1 MLRRLTSAVGGVAL
15 AALVGVLGGFVSAG
29 FIGSLNWSTTT
40 RMNHDWLIGLM
51 PIGGLLVGLA
61 YHYLGHSVVAGNN
74 LVLDEIHEPGAGVP
88 ARMAPMV
95 YGGSVASH
103 LVGASVGRE
112 GAAVQITASI
122 TDTIG
127 RMFKPSEHM
136 RRLLLVSAIAA
147 GFGAMFGVP
156 VAGAIFAIEV
166 QHRGRP
172 KYDYV
177 LYALT
182 ASVVGDRIV
191 RELDIKHLSTPQLPQ
206 VDTNFALVWRALIAS
221 VVFALVAIAFI
232 KSVHWVKNR
241 AAQVIKWSPAR
252 PVFGALILLALTAVA
267 DTRDYLGLSTHIA
280 ERALWGAVGLTAVAF
295 LWKLVFTSVSLGTGF
310 VGGEVLPVFII
321 GALAGAQTGRL
332 LDASI
337 PLFAALGFIGV
348 FAAAANTP
356 IACLFIGVELFGSGA
371 IVPMAIVC
379 GLAYALSGESSIY
392 AAQRTLK

>member
-1 MLRRLTSAVGGVAL
+1 M
-15 AALVGVLGGFVSAG
+15 LGGLVSGA
-29 FIGSLNWSTTT
+29 FIGSLNWATTA
-40 RMNHDWLIGLM
+40 RINHGWLIGLM
-51 PIGGLLVGLA
+51 PLGGLIVGLA

-95 YGGSVASH
+95 YGGSVVSH
-103 LVGASVGRE
+103 VVGASVGRE

-122 TDTIG
+122 TDTVS
-127 RMFKPSEHM
+127 RFFNPSEHM
-136 RRLLLVSAIAA
+136 RRLLLVSAVAA

-156 VAGAIFAIEV
+156 VGGAIFAIEV

-177 LYALT
+177 MYALT
-182 ASVVGDRIV
+182 ASIVGDRIV
-191 RELDIKHLSTPQLPQ
+191 RELDIKHLATPMLMH
-206 VDTNFALVWRALIAS
+206 VDISFSLLWRVFVASAAFALIA
-221 VVFALVAIAFI
+221 VAFI
-232 KSVHWVKNR
+232 KGVHSLKAKMSQWFP
-241 AAQVIKWSPAR
+241 WGPAR
-252 PVFGALILLALTAVA
+252 PFMGALAVLALTFAA
-267 DTRDYLGLSTHIA
+267 DTREYLGLSTHIA
-280 ERALWGAVGLTAVAF
+280 EAALWGAVGLSALAV
-295 LWKLVFTSVSLGTGF
+295 LWKLAFTTVSLGTGF
-310 VGGEVLPVFII
+310 VGGEVLPLFII

-379 GLAYALSGESSIY
+379 GLAYALSGPSSIY
-392 AAQRTLK
+392 ASQRNDHASH